1 MMDLDKYQKLSGG
14 TLKTDDIEILTLGL
28 LGEAGSV
35 ASSVKK
41 IKRDNRTPDV
51 VKKEI
56 STELGD
62 TLWYLAAVARYYDI
76 NLSDIAAENLAKT
89 LYLFSDGNRDFDA
102 TSPTGQKL
110 PQKGIFTFSE
120 SPLNG
125 KVSIQFEGRE
135 FGDELDDNAHID
147 DGYRFHDVFHLAYA
161 ARLGWSPVMRKLM
174 DRKRRYDPKLDRIE
188 DGARAIFLE
197 EGISVFVFN
206 QNKISERGVSSFSDR
221 GNIPFSVVQAIKT
234 MTKGI
239 EVGERSISDWFDA
252 ISVGFRCYD
261 KLVKF
266 RGGQITLNRSRKT
279 VSYKALEN
287 GC

>member
-1 MMDLDKYQKLSGG
+1 MELDKYQELSGG

-62 TLWYLAAVARYYDI
+62 TLWYLAAVARYYGI
-76 NLSDIAAENLAKT
+76 NLSDIASENLAKT
-89 LYLFSDGNRDFDA
+89 LYLFSDSNRDFDA
-102 TSPTGQKL
+102 TSPAEEKL
-110 PQKGIFTFSE
+110 PKKGVFAFLENPET
-120 SPLNG
+120 G
-125 KVSIQFEGRE
+125 KVSIQFEGKE
-135 FGDELDDNAHID
+135 FGDELDDNAHVD

-161 ARLGWSPVMRKLM
+161 ARLGWSPVIRKLM
-174 DRKRRYDPKLDRIE
+174 GRKRRYNSRLDRVE

-221 GNIPFSVVQAIKT
+221 GNIPFSVAQAIKT

-239 EVGERSISDWFDA
+239 EVSERSISDWFDA

-266 RGGQITLNRSRKT
+266 RGGEISLNRSRKT
-279 VSYKALEN
+279 ISYKALKS
-287 GC
+287 GR